1 MEKYGLTVRQIRL
14 NKGFKQKE
22 IYTGLLSKSF
32 SIDFEKGLYDIKF
45 SIMLNILKRLM
56 ISIDEFILIHNH
68 YHENLINQTLVE
80 INEKKFENDDHYAQL
95 VNDIIKE
102 ESKKSQDP
110 ASRVAYWQ
118 MLILQSIYSDTDYQ
132 HSNHYLHAKQEIQNY
147 LFNIETWTLSELRIF
162 SNMHFLFEN
171 NEIKT
176 SLFLTAWKSIEKYQ
190 YHPEFLTYIT
200 HLLTN
205 HLFSLI
211 YTQQYSL
218 AAKVIER
225 LYELTEDITMM
236 VWKVMLYYLEGL
248 YFYATDEQEKGLQL
262 INKAKL
268 ICELTDNENIIK
280 QIEAGLRAIQ
290 NDNHISV

>member
-14 NKGFKQKE
+14 SKGFKQKE

-32 SIDFEKGLYDIKF
+32 SIDFEKGLYNIKF

-56 ISIDEFILIHNH
+56 ISIDEFLLIHNH
-68 YHENLINQTLVE
+68 YHDHFINQTLVE
-80 INEKKFENDDHYAQL
+80 INNKKFENDHHYAKFITDI
-95 VNDIIKE
+95 VNE
-102 ESKKSQDP
+102 ESRKSQDP
-110 ASRVAYWQ
+110 ASRLVYWQ
-118 MLILQSIYSDTDYQ
+118 LLILQSIYSDIDFQNSKDY
-132 HSNHYLHAKQEIQNY
+132 LRAKQEIQNY
-147 LFNIETWTLSELRIF
+147 LFNIETWTLSEFRLF
-162 SNMHFLFEN
+162 SNMHFLFED

-225 LYELTEDITMM
+225 LYELTDDMTMM
-236 VWKVMLYYLEGL
+236 TWKVMLYYLEGL
-248 YFYATDEQEKGLQL
+248 YLYAIDKQERGLQL
-262 INKAKL
+262 INKAKF
-268 ICELTDNENIIK
+268 ICKLTDNKNIIK
-280 QIEAGLRAIQ
+280 QIEIGLKMIQ
-290 NDNHISV
+290 DQRKI

>member
-1 MEKYGLTVRQIRL
+1 M
-14 NKGFKQKE
+14 N
-22 IYTGLLSKSF
+22 
-32 SIDFEKGLYDIKF
+32 
-45 SIMLNILKRLM
+45 
-56 ISIDEFILIHNH
+56 
-68 YHENLINQTLVE
+68 
-80 INEKKFENDDHYAQL
+80 
-95 VNDIIKE
+95 
-102 ESKKSQDP
+102 
-110 ASRVAYWQ
+110 
-118 MLILQSIYSDTDYQ
+118 
-132 HSNHYLHAKQEIQNY
+132 
-147 LFNIETWTLSELRIF
+147 
-162 SNMHFLFEN
+162 FLFEN

-200 HLLTN
+200 HLLTS

-248 YFYATDEQEKGLQL
+248 YFYATDKQEKGLQL

-280 QIEAGLRAIQ
+280 QIEAGLKAIQ

>member
-95 VNDIIKE
+95 INDILKE
-102 ESKKSQDP
+102 ESKKRQDP

-118 MLILQSIYSDTDYQ
+118 MLILQSIYSDTDFQY
-132 HSNHYLHAKQEIQNY
+132 SNHYLHAKQEIQNY

-248 YFYATDEQEKGLQL
+248 YFYATDKQEKGLQL

-280 QIEAGLRAIQ
+280 QIEAGLKAIQ